1 MSGEPAIVFEKREQK
16 ELFFEW
22 MREHPTG
29 FVINFPYNGI
39 TANSRIRYHRSG
51 CSVLLKKSFPT
62 EAWHKV
68 CADRL
73 PVLVKW
79 AEDRERME
87 NSPKIQP
94 CARCGG

>member
-1 MSGEPAIVFEKREQK
+1 M
-16 ELFFEW
+16 
-22 MREHPTG
+22 
-29 FVINFPYNGI
+29 
-39 TANSRIRYHRSG
+39 
-51 CSVLLKKSFPT
+51 

-94 CARCGG
+94 CARCGAYGLIHGFAARQITL